1 MAKVAKSKKTRE
13 VSSHS
18 RAARRAASPSLD
30 VDKSILDIKAP
41 EKDTNVSYGGAYAGI
56 SKKKKSK
63 PLTRQQRLRQE
74 KGMER
79 ASNNLDKLS
88 KKVADSQFREKKVK
102 NRNAAWEELNEKVA
116 TKTGATGLR
125 NKGEV
130 DVEERDSD
138 VDVNNDTASRR
149 AADHDIAQAPMA
161 SATIPT
167 DDTAED
173 EVEVDE
179 VL

>member
-1 MAKVAKSKKTRE
+1 MACYPLTEDLE

-41 EKDTNVSYGGAYAGI
+41 EKDTNISYGNTYAGI

-102 NRNAAWEELNEKVA
+102 NRNVRLPH
-116 TKTGATGLR
+116 T
-125 NKGEV
+125 
-130 DVEERDSD
+130 
-138 VDVNNDTASRR
+138 
-149 AADHDIAQAPMA
+149 
-161 SATIPT
+161 TIRWSC
-167 DDTAED
+167 
-173 EVEVDE
+173 
-179 VL
+179 